1 MWFKNSEENK
11 YYKFKSL
18 NTYSWD
24 RAFSHLRKFRRVF
37 DKNEISYL
45 SASLEFYNKL
55 FDEKDWE
62 AKIILVAHSLNGEEK
77 VKEYCTKTREIKV
90 LKNQNTVT
98 TEFGWGADKYGK
110 IWGKGDYIWEAFIND
125 ELVGSTKFRIEDV
138 GKVSPSNNPY
148 LEVYSL
154 KTYESSNENTPEE
167 NRLYLKHFSKKDV
180 RYVMAELKYK
190 SKLDY
195 DWKCEL
201 FFNFYDDTG
210 LLVGVADKFKW
221 VNPDSSP
228 DELNIVT
235 AGWGN
240 DNGNIWIDDFY
251 RIEVVFMDTVI
262 AMIPFIVS
270 DTNKERLNENEAI
283 INEGVASFYEPSSF
297 NNIIKNA
304 AKSVLEDDDPS
315 ILENSKEEKTKEIK
329 KEAQSKPTTNPE
341 VDDRSVEEILAEFDR
356 LVGLKKIKSKIKEYV
371 DYVTYLQYRKEKGI
385 KEKES
390 INLHSVFTGNP
401 GTGKTTV
408 VKLLGKIYYSM
419 GLLSKGHV
427 LTVSSNDLIAGFVRQ
442 TGKNTKEYIKKARGG
457 ILFIDEA
464 YMLYKKD
471 ASNDFGPE
479 AIDAILT
486 EMSDGPGDIAIMMAG
501 YPKEMESFIQS
512 NPGLKSRFRNYYHF
526 DDYTPTELVEIA
538 KYACKNKDV
547 ILNKKALIKLKKIV
561 TEAFRKR
568 DFTFGNARLVH
579 SMIDEAKMNLGIRLV
594 RNYKPEKITKK
605 LLTLIE
611 EEDIED
617 LSKNN
622 KAANL
627 QLDIDTILLE
637 ESLAEL
643 NTLTGLTTIKQEVQE
658 LIRLTK
664 YYKEIDRDIL
674 KAFSM
679 HSIFLGNPGTG
690 KTTVARIIGKIYKAL
705 GLLERGHLVEADGG
719 DLIAGYVGQTS
730 IKTKNLIKKAMGGV
744 LFIDEAYAITE
755 SSSGQGGNDFGK
767 KAIAALIKEME
778 DHRGEFA
785 LIVAGYTDNMRRFL
799 ETNPG
804 MKSRFDRTFHFLDF
818 TEEELW
824 EITVNMFAQKGL
836 KTDAKAKKHIKTY
849 ISHLYQNRNKFF
861 GNARSIRKLVEKSYR
876 NQELRM
882 ANLEKAKR
890 TKKIMATLVLED
902 VLEFDSSKVE
912 ILKRARVGFK

>member
-1 MWFKNSEENK
+1 MWFNNNNSK
-11 YYKFKSL
+11 SYKFKSL
-18 NTYSWD
+18 NTYAWD
-24 RAFSHLRKFRRVF
+24 RAMSDLRKFRRVF
-37 DKNEISYL
+37 DKNEINYL
-45 SASLEFYNKL
+45 SASFQFYNIL
-55 FDEKDWE
+55 FNEKDWK
-62 AKIILVAHSLNGEEK
+62 AKITLVAHKLEGDK
-77 VKEYCTKTREIKV
+77 KTKQYCTNTEEITISKD
-90 LKNQNTVT
+90 QNVVIK
-98 TEFGWGADKYGK
+98 EFGWGADEYGK
-110 IWGKGDYIWEAFIND
+110 IWVKGDYIWEAFINE
-125 ELVGSTKFRIEDV
+125 ELVGITEFRIEDV
-138 GKVSPSNNPY
+138 GKVSLYSNPY
-148 LEVYSL
+148 MKAYSL
-154 KTYESSNENTPEE
+154 KTYEASENDVEESN
-167 NRLYLKHFSKKDV
+167 RVYLKQFNRSEV
-180 RYVMAELKYK
+180 RYVMAEFKFEN
-190 SKLDY
+190 KLDY
-195 DWKCEL
+195 DWICEL

-210 LLVGVADKFKW
+210 LLVGVADKYNW
-221 VNPDSSP
+221 VAPDSGP
-228 DELNIVT
+228 DEVNIIT

-240 DNGNIWIDDFY
+240 ENGNLWIDDYY

-262 AMIPFIVS
+262 AMIPYQIAKE
-270 DTNKERLNENEAI
+270 NKIRLSEYEAL
-283 INEGVASFYEPSSF
+283 INEDVTSFYEPDSY

-304 AKSVLEDDDPS
+304 AESVLLDKDPN
-315 ILENSKEEKTKEIK
+315 ILENSIEEKKVENKKEESLQVEV
-329 KEAQSKPTTNPE
+329 E
-341 VDDRSVEEILAEFDR
+341 VDNRPVEEILAE
-356 LVGLKKIKSKIKEYV
+356 LEGLIGLEKVKTKIREYI
-371 DYVTYLQYRKEKGI
+371 DYVTYLKYRKDKGI
-385 KEKES
+385 EEEEE

-408 VKLLGKIYYSM
+408 VKLLGKIYHSM

-427 LTVSSNDLIAGFVRQ
+427 LTVSSNDLISGFVRQ

-471 ASNDFGPE
+471 ASSDFGPE

-486 EMSDGPGDIAIMMAG
+486 EMSDGPGDIAIMVAG
-501 YPKEMESFIQS
+501 YPKEMEALIKS

-526 DDYTPTELVEIA
+526 DDYTPNELVEIA
-538 KYACKNKDV
+538 KYAAKYKDV
-547 ILNKKALIKLKKIV
+547 ILNKDALIKLKKIV

-594 RNYKPEKITKK
+594 RNYQPEKITKK

-617 LSKNN
+617 LSENN
-622 KAANL
+622 QAENL
-627 QLDIDTILLE
+627 KLDIDTLLLE

-643 NTLTGLTTIKQEVQE
+643 NTLTGLTNIKQEVQE

-679 HSIFLGNPGTG
+679 HSVFLGNPGTG

-705 GLLERGHLVEADGG
+705 GLLERGHLIEADGG

-730 IKTKNLIKKAMGGV
+730 IKTKDLIKKAMGGV

-755 SSSGQGGNDFGK
+755 SSPNEGGHNFGK

-785 LIVAGYTDNMRRFL
+785 LIVAGYTNNMKRFL

-804 MKSRFDRTFHFLDF
+804 MKSRFDRTFHFVDF
-818 TEEELW
+818 TEAELW
-824 EITVNMFAQKGL
+824 EIAVNMLVKKGL
-836 KTDAKAKKHIKTY
+836 KADAKATKHIKIY

-861 GNARSIRKLVEKSYR
+861 GNARSIRKLVEKAYR

-890 TKKIMATLVLED
+890 TKKMMKTLVLED
-902 VLEFDSSKVE
+902 VIEFEVSKVE
-912 ILKRARVGFK
+912 TNIRKSVGYK

>member
-1 MWFKNSEENK
+1 MWFKNKDGNSP
-11 YYKFKSL
+11 YKFKSL
-18 NTYSWD
+18 NTYAWD
-24 RAFSHLRKFRRVF
+24 RAMSHLRKFRNVY
-37 DKNEISYL
+37 DKNELNYL
-45 SASLEFYNKL
+45 SVSLEFYNKL
-55 FDEKDWE
+55 FDEKEWE
-62 AKIILVAHSLNGEEK
+62 AKVTLVAHELDGDK
-77 VKEYCTKTREIKV
+77 KTKEICRNTKDIAIPKD
-90 LKNQNTVT
+90 QNTVIE
-98 TEFGWGADKYGK
+98 EFGWGSDTYGK
-110 IWGKGDYIWEAFIND
+110 IWNKGDYLWEAFIND
-125 ELVGSTKFRIEDV
+125 ELIGTTQFKIEDV
-138 GKVSPSNNPY
+138 GRVSIADNPY

-154 KTYESSNENTPEE
+154 KTYEAPEGNTDELD
-167 NRLYLKHFSKKDV
+167 RTYLKMFKKGDT
-180 RYVMAELKYK
+180 RYIMGELKFK

-195 DWKCEL
+195 SWMCEL

-210 LLVGVADKFKW
+210 LLIGVADIKNW
-221 VNPDSSP
+221 ISPDTTP
-228 DELNIVT
+228 DELNIIT
-235 AGWGN
+235 SGWGN
-240 DNGNIWIDDFY
+240 ADGDMWIDDHY
-251 RIEVVFMDTVI
+251 RVEVVFMDTVI
-262 AMIPFIVS
+262 AMIPFKVADS
-270 DTNKERLNENEAI
+270 EKERLSEYEAL
-283 INEGVASFYEPSSF
+283 INKDVTNFYEPSPYS
-297 NNIIKNA
+297 NIIDNA
-304 AKSVLEDDDPS
+304 AESVLQDDDPA
-315 ILENSKEEKTKEIK
+315 ILENTVVESNEGADSEKSKTNT
-329 KEAQSKPTTNPE
+329 EA
-341 VDDRSVEEILAEFDR
+341 VIDDRPVEEILAELDR
-356 LVGLKKIKSKIKEYV
+356 LIGLKKIKSKIREYI
-371 DYVTYLQYRKEKGI
+371 DYVTYLQYRKDKGI
-385 KEKES
+385 EEDED

-408 VKLLGKIYYSM
+408 VKLLGKIYHSM

-427 LTVSSNDLIAGFVRQ
+427 LTVSSNDLISGFVRQ
-442 TGKNTKEYIKKARGG
+442 TGKNTKEYIEKARGG

-471 ASNDFGPE
+471 ASSDFGPE
-479 AIDAILT
+479 AIDVILT
-486 EMSDGPGDIAIMMAG
+486 EMSDGPGDIAIMVAG
-501 YPKEMESFIQS
+501 YPKEMEGLIKS

-526 DDYTPTELVEIA
+526 DDYTPNELVDIA

-547 ILNKKALIKLKKIV
+547 ILNKGALIKLKKIV

-594 RNYKPEKITKK
+594 RNYKPEKITKI

-617 LSKNN
+617 LSENN
-622 KAANL
+622 QAKNL
-627 QLDIDTILLE
+627 QLDIDTALLE

-658 LIRLTK
+658 LIRLTR

-679 HSIFLGNPGTG
+679 HSVFLGNPGTG

-719 DLIAGYVGQTS
+719 DLIAGFVGQTS
-730 IKTKNLIKKAMGGV
+730 IKTKDLIKKAMGGV

-755 SSSGQGGNDFGK
+755 SSSSQGGHDFGK

-785 LIVAGYTDNMRRFL
+785 LIVAGYTDNMKRFL

-824 EITVNMFAQKGL
+824 EIAVNMLANKGL
-836 KTDAKAKKHIKTY
+836 KADAKAKKHIKIY
-849 ISHLYQNRNKFF
+849 ITHLYQGRNKFF
-861 GNARSIRKLVEKSYR
+861 GNARSIRKLVEKAYR

-882 ANLEKAKR
+882 SNLDKAKR
-890 TKKIMATLVLED
+890 TKRMMSTLVLDD
-902 VLEFDSSKVE
+902 VKEFDTSKIESSQRKT
-912 ILKRARVGFK
+912 VGYK